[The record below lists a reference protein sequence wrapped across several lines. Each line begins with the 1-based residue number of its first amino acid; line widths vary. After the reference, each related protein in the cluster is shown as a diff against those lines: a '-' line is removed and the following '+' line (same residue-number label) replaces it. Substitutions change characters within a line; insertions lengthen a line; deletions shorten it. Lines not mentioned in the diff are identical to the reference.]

1 MDEAALFWGANQISI
16 GCRRVR
22 RAAVA
27 LFMSAVTI
35 QESFFGAALQSR
47 RHVTVYLLHGLKVSG
62 MVQSFDKYSLVLE
75 TAEQEH
81 LVFKHS
87 ITAAFLCRDKK
98 CASCSP
104 SQTAGF
110 EQEAAAGD

>member
-1 MDEAALFWGANQISI
+1 
-16 GCRRVR
+16 
-22 RAAVA
+22 
-27 LFMSAVTI
+27 
-35 QESFFGAALQSR
+35 
-47 RHVTVYLLHGLKVSG
+47 